1 MYRLSIYGKESIMNE
16 SKNLL
21 SGYTNMLLLKLL
33 ESKDMYGYEMI
44 EELAKRSDNSFS
56 LKAGTLY
63 PLLHSL
69 EKDGMITSYEGNADS
84 TRIRKY
90 YGITK
95 KGKKMLE
102 EKTTEW
108 KTHSSKINQVL
119 EGGAKFVAI

>member
-1 MYRLSIYGKESIMNE
+1 MKE

-84 TRIRKY
+84 TRVRKY